1 MRSENIRVNELYKM
15 LRDFYITY
23 FPQRISDNIDMT
35 ANYKRML
42 IEYLNGEFFDAEIKA
57 ADGIYKITGDIVQV
71 YKESNPPEGSTAY
84 LIAKLSEDG
93 ELKKLLDNGVKD
105 LEDFDFW
112 LNMEGYVKNGVASE
126 KLITQKEWFD

>member
-126 KLITQKEWFD
+126 KLITQKEWFN